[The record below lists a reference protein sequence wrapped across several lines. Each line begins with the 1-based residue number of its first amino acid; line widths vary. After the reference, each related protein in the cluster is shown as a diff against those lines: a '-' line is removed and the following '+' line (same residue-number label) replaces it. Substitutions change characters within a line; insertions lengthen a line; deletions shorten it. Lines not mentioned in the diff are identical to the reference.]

1 MLRIIKSY
9 KLIYTLIK
17 WRPPAYNCKNNMM
30 PGLLYTNNISVSGLI
45 FGEAD
50 LKNGWKF
57 KGLRKTGSIII
68 Y

>member
-17 WRPPAYNCKNNMM
+17 WRPPADNCKNNMM
-30 PGLLYTNNISVSGLI
+30 PGLLDTNNISVSGLI

-50 LKNGWKF
+50 LKKWMEV
-57 KGLRKTGSIII
+57 
-68 Y
+68 